1 MGSYRSKSQSSY
13 KVTHKLKPHQRQKV
27 AKAEKPKPKPVSKP
41 PMKPPVKLSPSKVS
55 PMEEVKKR
63 FWKYAEKVA
72 PVKPPVSKVSAP
84 EEETA
89 TKSTPTSLTDE
100 ERRKAMLVPVPD
112 KGPIPTPY
120 IDWDAIPAR
129 CCIDGINYM
138 DYPLDSA
145 SNGLLPEL
153 REMFGRSRRYQNS
166 APVNVIITG
175 PKGTGKSEVVKKFAD
190 DTKLP
195 YWGVIGQEGIRA
207 DELLGHYELKGGTSR
222 WVDGIIP
229 KAVRSGGILHLDEI
243 NILEPA
249 ILMRLNELMDNKRQL
264 DMEDLNGELVKAHP
278 DLFIVVTMNPPTYEG
293 VKDLPDPIKS
303 RLTKRYKLDYPPPK
317 VEMSILKSKMKLTDH
332 EFNFTGGV
340 ATGKYA
346 NDITDVMKIV
356 TGLRKQ
362 TDLSYTP
369 SMRETQGFIQDL
381 KEGDNFFTAFDRN
394 IGNWYYGD
402 EKNIVDE
409 ALNSVRKR

>member
-41 PMKPPVKLSPSKVS
+41 PVKPSP
-55 PMEEVKKR
+55 P
-63 FWKYAEKVA
+63 KVA
-72 PVKPPVSKVSAP
+72 PVKPPVASAR
-84 EEETA
+84 EETA
-89 TKSTPTSLTDE
+89 AKSTPTSLTDE

-207 DELLGHYELKGGTSR
+207 DSC
-222 WVDGIIP
+222 
-229 KAVRSGGILHLDEI
+229 
-243 NILEPA
+243 
-249 ILMRLNELMDNKRQL
+249 
-264 DMEDLNGELVKAHP
+264 
-278 DLFIVVTMNPPTYEG
+278 
-293 VKDLPDPIKS
+293 
-303 RLTKRYKLDYPPPK
+303 
-317 VEMSILKSKMKLTDH
+317 
-332 EFNFTGGV
+332 
-340 ATGKYA
+340 
-346 NDITDVMKIV
+346 
-356 TGLRKQ
+356 
-362 TDLSYTP
+362 
-369 SMRETQGFIQDL
+369 
-381 KEGDNFFTAFDRN
+381 
-394 IGNWYYGD
+394 
-402 EKNIVDE
+402 
-409 ALNSVRKR
+409 